1 MRSSGDLFERYV
13 SNKVHACTVPLL
25 VSEKLL
31 RERNMGQI
39 DIGYIFRGKCYAAEC
54 KKGKSLLS
62 SKQLSRL
69 KRSQSFIGL
78 LLQQRVD
85 LIGIQQVAKLNDAEY
100 PFRVCNIRELM

>member
-39 DIGYIFRGKCYAAEC
+39 DIGYVFRGKCYAAEC

-78 LLQQRVD
+78 
-85 LIGIQQVAKLNDAEY
+85 QQVAKLNDAEY